1 MLYFELIKKSMK
13 YFIVNYT
20 HPDEEGWKKF
30 LQPHIDFLVDCVSKG
45 YIYSSG
51 PIMDSNVRSA
61 MIIFSVES
69 KAEAERLISED
80 PYTIHGQVGSCTI
93 FEWTPLFGTMSNGT
107 NEIPQELIS

>member
-1 MLYFELIKKSMK
+1 MK
-13 YFIVNYT
+13 YFIVTYT

-30 LQPHIDFLVDCVSKG
+30 LQPHVDFLVDCVSKG

-51 PIMDSNVRSA
+51 PIMDGNVRSA

-93 FEWTPLFGTMSNGT
+93 FEWKPLFGVMSDGT